1 MKKKI
6 DIESLIIW
14 LDNQRYIIPDDI
26 ESETDEK
33 RYKWELSRN
42 RFIDKM
48 INVLKYEDIEWL
60 VSDLK

>member
-6 DIESLIIW
+6 DTESLIIW
-14 LDNQRYIIPDDI
+14 LDNQRYIIPDGV
-26 ESETDEK
+26 ESETDERK
-33 RYKWELSRN
+33 YKWELSRN

>member
-6 DIESLIIW
+6 DTESLIIW
-14 LDNQRYIIPDDI
+14 LDNQHYIIPDDI

-33 RYKWELSRN
+33 RYEWELSRN

>member
-6 DIESLIIW
+6 DTESLIIW
-14 LDNQRYIIPDDI
+14 LDNQRYIIPDGV

>member
-6 DIESLIIW
+6 DTESLIIW

-26 ESETDEK
+26 E
-33 RYKWELSRN
+33 
-42 RFIDKM
+42 
-48 INVLKYEDIEWL
+48 WL

>member
-6 DIESLIIW
+6 DTESLIIW

-60 VSDLK
+60 ISDLK

>member
-6 DIESLIIW
+6 AIESLITW

>member
-6 DIESLIIW
+6 DIESLITW

>member
-6 DIESLIIW
+6 DTESLIIW